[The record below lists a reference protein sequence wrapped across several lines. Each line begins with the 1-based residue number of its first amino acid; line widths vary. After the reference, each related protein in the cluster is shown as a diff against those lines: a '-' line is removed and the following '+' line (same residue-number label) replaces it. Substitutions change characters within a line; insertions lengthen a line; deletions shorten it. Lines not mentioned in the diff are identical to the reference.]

1 MQPVFGIDFGTTNSA
16 LSIYRNGTVEVVPVD
31 GTDRAGELMRSVLY
45 FNEDNEIFAGNEAVR
60 QYVGDGAAGRFMQSI
75 KTFLPNTSFDST
87 EIFGKRY
94 GIDDLVAII
103 LRQIKARGEAHL
115 GCPVERVVLG
125 RPVLFS
131 TDAAKDAVAEQ
142 RLEKAARKAG
152 FKQIRFQYEPVAA
165 ALAFEETLQP
175 GQERIVFI
183 GDFGGGTS
191 DFSVIR
197 VKGGAFAR
205 SDRRSDVLSL
215 GGVYVAGDKFD
226 SQIMWDKVAHYFGR
240 TARYKTL
247 GKDDWVT
254 VPRSIIYT
262 LCQWHR
268 IPLLRA
274 RKTREHIRVIK
285 GSTDNRQAIQH
296 LENIIDDNFGYFLFQ
311 AIESAKCRLSDQEQ
325 ARISFTERDLC
336 ISEQLSK
343 LEFESINRENFRQIA
358 DCIDDVLARSG
369 LLPDRIDSV
378 FLTGGTSRIP
388 HIQALFAERFGREKL
403 HTRQAFTSVVHGLG
417 ASVPLFTW
425 S

>member
-1 MQPVFGIDFGTTNSA
+1 
-16 LSIYRNGTVEVVPVD
+16 
-31 GTDRAGELMRSVLY
+31 MRSVLY
-45 FNEDNEIFAGNEAVR
+45 FNEENEIFAGNEAVR

-103 LRQIKARGEAHL
+103 LRQIKARGEAYL
-115 GCPVERVVLG
+115 GCPVDSVVLG
-125 RPVLFS
+125 RPVVFS
-131 TDAAKDAVAEQ
+131 TDATKDAVAEQ

-152 FKQIRFQYEPVAA
+152 FKQIWFQYEPVAA
-165 ALAFEETLQP
+165 ALAFEESLQA

-197 VKGGAFAR
+197 VKGGAFGR
-205 SDRRSDVLSL
+205 SNRRSDVLSL

-247 GKDDWVT
+247 GKDDWIT

-285 GSTDNRQAIQH
+285 GSTDDRQAIQN
-296 LENIIDDNFGYFLFQ
+296 LENIIDDNFGFFLFQ
-311 AIESAKCRLSDQEQ
+311 AIEGTKCTLSDLEQ
-325 ARISFTERDLC
+325 ATISFTERDLC
-336 ISEQLSK
+336 ISEEIGK
-343 LEFESINRENFRQIA
+343 LEFETINQDNFQQIA
-358 DCIDDVLARSG
+358 DCIDDVVARSG
-369 LLPDRIDSV
+369 LLPTQIDSV

-388 HIQALFAERFGREKL
+388 YIQSLFAQRFGREKL
-403 HTRQAFTSVVHGLG
+403 ESRDAFTSVVHGLG
-417 ASVPLFTW
+417 SSVPLFF
-425 S
+425 